1 MNIKASELKISHEGK
16 QCEMRVFESPNL
28 NIADH
33 SVIAMKREDI
43 SILLKKRH
51 KQNPANTS
59 YLFMDNL
66 CLFVVELPVLNI

>member
-16 QCEMRVFESPNL
+16 QCGMRMFESPNL

-43 SILLKKRH
+43 SILLKKKAQTKPSQH
-51 KQNPANTS
+51 
-59 YLFMDNL
+59 
-66 CLFVVELPVLNI
+66 